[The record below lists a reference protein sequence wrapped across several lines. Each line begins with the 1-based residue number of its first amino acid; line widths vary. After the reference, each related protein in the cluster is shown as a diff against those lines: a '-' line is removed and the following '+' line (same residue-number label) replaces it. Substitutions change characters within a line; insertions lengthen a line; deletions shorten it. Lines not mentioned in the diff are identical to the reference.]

1 MQQSSKD
8 YSSKESNTIIINM
21 HNIINKYIFTY
32 YHQIH
37 IYAYP
42 PNHIHTIISH
52 KSHNINISHRHVR
65 LKCDSMQYACGSKLV
80 IISGKPIVQL
90 QGLDNHHKAPFG
102 VKLYKPH
109 SALGLGQAN
118 NLQEITQHCLFS
130 KTSC

>member
-1 MQQSSKD
+1 
-8 YSSKESNTIIINM
+8 M
-21 HNIINKYIFTY
+21 HVD
-32 YHQIH
+32 
-37 IYAYP
+37 
-42 PNHIHTIISH
+42 PNF
-52 KSHNINISHRHVR
+52 
-65 LKCDSMQYACGSKLV
+65 V

-130 KTSC
+130 KTHASVVCNNNKTHAIKTIATP